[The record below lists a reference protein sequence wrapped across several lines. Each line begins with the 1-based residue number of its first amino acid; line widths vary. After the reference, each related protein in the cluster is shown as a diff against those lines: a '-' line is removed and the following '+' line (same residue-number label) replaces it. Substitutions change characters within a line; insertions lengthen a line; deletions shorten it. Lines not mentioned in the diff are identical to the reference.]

1 MLFLQFTLFLSNIF
15 ILSHLNMIIRVY
27 ILFLV
32 LTTGFLLQNK
42 VQGFFFDVSMSSK
55 FELAIMVLIIL
66 NMIAMMV
73 EHYNQSQAV
82 TDALDIINIIF
93 TTIFTLEAV
102 VKLIGLRWHYFRR
115 AWNVFDFIIVLFSI
129 VGK

>member
-1 MLFLQFTLFLSNIF
+1 MLFLQFTLFLYNIF

-32 LTTGFLLQNK
+32 STTGFLLQNK